1 MAMGMFDNM
10 TNLQNGLNAAWLR
23 NSTILNNVA
32 NVDTPD
38 FKSSGVE
45 FESLYQRMKNDQADG
60 FQAKQTRATHMDF
73 GTGSSTVEGVVVKR
87 DNTTYREDGNNV
99 DIDQEM
105 TDFAKNVIYYNAL
118 LRKVNGQFSQMKSAI
133 QGQ

>member
-1 MAMGMFDNM
+1 MAMSIFNSMS
-10 TNLQNGLNAAWLR
+10 NLENGLSAAWLR

-32 NVDTPD
+32 NVDTPN

-45 FESLYQRMKNDQADG
+45 FETLYKQKLAQDADD
-60 FQAKQTRATHMDF
+60 FKAKKTRDTHIDF
-73 GTGSSTVEGVVVKR
+73 GTAVHAVEGTVVKR

-105 TDFAKNVIYYNAL
+105 ADFAKNVIYYNAL
-118 LRKVNGQFSQMKSAI
+118 LRKVNGKFAQMKSAI